1 MKIDLERVIFLTE
14 TETSTKLYTYDKH
27 KTHNPWKLT
36 PTNVNDF
43 TVHVYDTTRAK
54 RQDRKHKYFNC
65 DFMHV
70 LESSTKAEGKEN

>member
-1 MKIDLERVIFLTE
+1 MVSFLTE
-14 TETSTKLYTYDKH
+14 TKNGSIHKNTSPQKKQ

-36 PTNVNDF
+36 LTNVNDF

-54 RQDRKHKYFNC
+54 RQDRKHKYFNS